1 MQWQRVRRETVF
13 ECEWLRL
20 FRDAYRLPSGK
31 QIDDYYILERADFV
45 LAVACDA
52 HGVVLVRQFR
62 PATGKLY
69 WSLPAGYVGAGETVE
84 QAAIRELREETGV
97 EASEVRMVSELHPLP
112 GYLKSN
118 AYVVVCSS
126 ANSVL
131 RVHDVDEIAEARQFT
146 WEQVLSSIRSGE
158 INEMQAVAALLLV
171 HAIESAPA
179 R

>member
-13 ECEWLRL
+13 ECQWLHL

-31 QIDDYYILERADFV
+31 QIDDYYILERSDFV
-45 LAVACDA
+45 LTVACNA

-62 PATGKLY
+62 PATGRWY
-69 WSLPAGYVGAGETVE
+69 WSLPAGYLDQGETAQ

-97 EASEVRMVSELHPLP
+97 KATEARLVSELHPLP

-118 AYVVVCSS
+118 AYVVVC
-126 ANSVL
+126 AYTGAEL
-131 RVHDVDEIAEARQFT
+131 QVHDADEVAEAREFG
-146 WEQVLSSIRSGE
+146 WEQALALIRSGE

-171 HAIESAPA
+171 HALEVAQH